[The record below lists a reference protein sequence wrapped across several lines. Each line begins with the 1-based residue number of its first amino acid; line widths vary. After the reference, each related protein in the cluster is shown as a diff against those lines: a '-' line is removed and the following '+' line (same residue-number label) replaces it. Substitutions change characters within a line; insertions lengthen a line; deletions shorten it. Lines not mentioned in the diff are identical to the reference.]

1 MAVAP
6 LLNIRL
12 FRRSISFEFARP
24 FTDLPRLTD
33 IRRTLARCAFLSLA
47 MNARNNRLGF
57 VLTLSVFF
65 VFASVTAVPAQEVR
79 RITYNNRTVDIVV
92 DRPANHIV
100 DVIIAF
106 PGTVATND
114 QTLPAAQN
122 IVARVK
128 EITSR
133 TDMMII
139 GVAYPQEGILL
150 GDGIAEAEAALLWVK
165 EKGRKSLR
173 RKIRKIFLIGH
184 SQGGYMV
191 TRLNTMHQ
199 TNGVVANA
207 PGPLNLVYRCG
218 LEENGQ
224 APPSAVC
231 NLLRQN
237 YGTTT
242 ANPDPYMARSLLNF
256 TSGHR
261 SDILFVQGMQ
271 DSPIQLASWP
281 AFKTQLNNC
290 GDCQSRQFLD
300 VAGAGHTALFDNP
313 DAIAVYSSF
322 INR

>member
-1 MAVAP
+1 MK
-6 LLNIRL
+6 IRL
-12 FRRSISFEFARP
+12 
-24 FTDLPRLTD
+24 
-33 IRRTLARCAFLSLA
+33 LA
-47 MNARNNRLGF
+47 
-57 VLTLSVFF
+57 SVSFF
-65 VFASVTAVPAQEVR
+65 VSLFALTPELRAQEIR
-79 RITYNNRTVDIVV
+79 RITYNNRSVDIVV
-92 DRPANHIV
+92 DRPSNHVV
-100 DVIIAF
+100 DVLIAF

-128 EITSR
+128 EITTR

-191 TRLNTMHQ
+191 TRLNTMHA
-199 TNGVVANA
+199 TNGVIANA

-242 ANPDPYMARSLLNF
+242 ANPVAYMARSLLNF
-256 TSGHR
+256 TSGQR

-281 AFKTQLNNC
+281 GFKTQINNC
-290 GDCQSRQFLD
+290 GNCQSRQFLD
-300 VAGAGHTALFDNP
+300 VAGAGHTALFDSS
-313 DAIAVYSSF
+313 DAIAVYNTF
-322 INR
+322 LNR